1 MIRYILKRILML
13 IPVLLGV
20 ILVIFFIMEMSPID
34 AVDVIAGT
42 DVTEEEADALREE
55 LGLNRPFLVRYA
67 DYILSLLKG
76 DMGTS
81 YKNGRSVSEEIFSRL
96 PNTILLAGSA
106 IFLACAI
113 GIPIGIISA
122 KRQYTILDN
131 VATVFALI
139 GAAVPV
145 FWLGLVSVLIFAIG
159 LKWFPATGMGET
171 PLEIIRSLILPAAVI
186 STSACAVFMR
196 QTRSSM
202 LDVMRQDYI
211 DTARSKGATENSIT
225 IKHMLR
231 NALIPIITAIGLQFG
246 TLLGGSVITE
256 NVFAWP
262 GLGRYVVD
270 SISKRDTPAVLG
282 CVVMI
287 SVMFSFM
294 NLLTDILY
302 AFVDPRIKSQYISKR
317 RRKTSNAPQNG

>member
-1 MIRYILKRILML
+1 MLKYILKRILLL

-20 ILVIFFIMEMSPID
+20 IFIIFSIMELSPMD
-34 AVDVIAGT
+34 AVDVIMGT

-55 LGLNRPFLVRYA
+55 LGLNRPFLVRYV
-67 DYILSLLKG
+67 DYVFSLVRG

-81 YKNGRSVSEEIFSRL
+81 YKNGRSVSDEIFSRL
-96 PNTILLAGSA
+96 PNTILLAGTA
-106 IFLACAI
+106 ILLACI
-113 GIPIGIISA
+113 VGIPIGIISA
-122 KRQYTILDN
+122 KRQYTLLDN
-131 VATVFALI
+131 VTTVFALV

-145 FWLGLVSVLIFAIG
+145 FWLGLVSVLIFSIG
-159 LKWFPATGMGET
+159 LKWLPATGMGKT
-171 PLEIIRSLILPAAVI
+171 PLDIVKSLILPAAAI

-202 LDVMRQDYI
+202 LDVMQQEYI
-211 DTARSKGATENSIT
+211 DTARSKGAKESSIT
-225 IKHMLR
+225 ISHMLR
-231 NALIPIITAIGLQFG
+231 NALIPIITAVGLQFG

-287 SVMFSFM
+287 SIMFSIM

-302 AFVDPRIKSQYISKR
+302 AFVDPRIKSQYMSKR
-317 RRKTSNAPQNG
+317 GRKKNAA

>member
-1 MIRYILKRILML
+1 MINYIIKRVLLL

-34 AVDVIAGT
+34 AVDVILGT
-42 DVTEEEADALREE
+42 DVTEEEADELRQE
-55 LGLNRPFLVRYA
+55 LGLDRPFLVRYI
-67 DYILSLLKG
+67 DYILSLIRG

-81 YKNGRSVSEEIFSRL
+81 YKNGRNVADEIFSRL

-122 KRQYTILDN
+122 KKQYTLLDN
-131 VATVFALI
+131 AATVFALV

-159 LKWFPATGMGET
+159 LKWFPATGMGDS
-171 PLEIIRSLILPAAVI
+171 PLEVLRSLVLPAAVI

-202 LDVMRQDYI
+202 LDVMQQDYI
-211 DTARSKGATENSIT
+211 DTARSKGANESGIT
-225 IKHMLR
+225 VRHMLR
-231 NALIPIITAIGLQFG
+231 NALIPIITAVGLQFG

-282 CVVMI
+282 CVVVI
-287 SVMFSFM
+287 SIMFSLM
-294 NLLTDILY
+294 NLVTDILY
-302 AFVDPRIKSQYISKR
+302 AFVDPRIKSQYMQKR
-317 RRKTSNAPQNG
+317 RRKIHAEEKE

>member
-1 MIRYILKRILML
+1 MLKYIVKRVLLL

-20 ILVIFFIMEMSPID
+20 ILIIFSIMELSPMD
-34 AVDVIAGT
+34 AVDVIMGT
-42 DVTEEEADALREE
+42 DITEEEANILREE

-67 DYILSLLKG
+67 DYVASLVRG

-81 YKNGRSVSEEIFSRL
+81 YKNGRAVSDEIFSRL
-96 PNTILLAGSA
+96 PNTILLAGTA
-106 IFLACAI
+106 ILLACI
-113 GIPIGIISA
+113 VGIPLGIVSA
-122 KRQYTILDN
+122 KRQYTLLDN
-131 VATVFALI
+131 VTTVFALV

-145 FWLGLVSVLIFAIG
+145 FWLGLVSVLIFSIG
-159 LKWFPATGMGET
+159 LKWLPATGMGKT
-171 PLEIIRSLILPAAVI
+171 PIEIVKSLILPSVAI

-202 LDVMRQDYI
+202 LDVMQQEYI
-211 DTARSKGATENSIT
+211 DTARSKGAKEGNIT
-225 IKHMLR
+225 ISHMLR
-231 NALIPIITAIGLQFG
+231 NALIPIITAVGLQFG

-287 SVMFSFM
+287 SIMFSIM

-317 RRKTSNAPQNG
+317 GRKKNAA